1 MRVYLIRKKERENSR
16 VQQLI
21 AEEYKNQ
28 FELEQISNYFSS
40 SFAGKN
46 NVDEVL
52 WDVSKNLIGRMN
64 YEDCIIYMW
73 NKDKTKMIQ
82 KAAYGP
88 KGNPK
93 DHRQRSLLMWHPDR
107 ELWVM

>member
-1 MRVYLIRKKERENSR
+1 MRKKEREKAR

-40 SFAGKN
+40 SIAGIK
-46 NVDEVL
+46 NVDDVL
-52 WDVSKNLIGRMN
+52 WDVAKNLIGRMN

-73 NKDKTKMIQ
+73 N
-82 KAAYGP
+82 AG
-88 KGNPK
+88 
-93 DHRQRSLLMWHPDR
+93 
-107 ELWVM
+107 